1 MEKSNGFLKVTGILM
16 IIGGVFTIIFSIL
29 AVVGVGAL
37 AATLGTEAD
46 LGLLMVSS
54 IIGLISGVV
63 SLIAGITGAKN
74 ANKPEKATACIA
86 FGCLTV
92 LLSILGSILNVVGGN
107 QFSVLGLIT
116 GLIVPALYLVGAF
129 QNKKRA
135 DITKAA

>member
-92 LLSILGSILNVVGGN
+92 LLSILGTILNVVGGN

-135 DITKAA
+135 GITKAA

>member
-74 ANKPEKATACIA
+74 ANKPEKAMTCIV
-86 FGCLTV
+86 FGGLTV
-92 LLSILGSILNVVGGN
+92 LLSVLGSILNVVAGS
-107 QFSVLGLIT
+107 QFSVAGLIT
-116 GLIVPALYLVGAF
+116 GLVVPALYLIGAF
-129 QNKKRA
+129 QNKNRA
-135 DITKAA
+135 DAAKAA

>member
-16 IIGGVFTIIFSIL
+16 IIGGVFTIVFSIL

-92 LLSILGSILNVVGGN
+92 LLSILGTILNVVGGN

-135 DITKAA
+135 AVAEAA

>member
-16 IIGGVFTIIFSIL
+16 IIGGVFTIVFSIL

-92 LLSILGSILNVVGGN
+92 LLSILGTILNVVGGN

-135 DITKAA
+135 GITKAA

>member
-135 DITKAA
+135 GITKAA

>member
-16 IIGGVFTIIFSIL
+16 IIGGVFTIVFSIL

-135 DITKAA
+135 GITKAA